1 MRQVGEPAS
10 RRHLGAAALAG
21 AACGGLWLLFVST
34 VLDIVGPGAIS
45 IPIALGLWAAPALA
59 VATGLSAPGTPRRSW
74 GRAALVVGLHAFAMP
89 VAAAVSLAASG
100 LWPPADAADLGFSMD
115 LLGVRLVGSPAT
127 VRLGVGGFVVGLLL
141 VAIGD
146 RALQR
151 RAPQRIRGGADRL
164 VR

>member
-10 RRHLGAAALAG
+10 RRHLVAAALAG
-21 AACGGLWLLFVST
+21 AVCGGLWVLLVST
-34 VLDIVGPGAIS
+34 VLEIVGPGTIS
-45 IPIALGLWAAPALA
+45 IPIALGVWAAPALA
-59 VATGLSAPGTPRRSW
+59 VATALSAPGPVRQSW
-74 GRAALVVGLHAFAMP
+74 GRAVLVVGLHALAMP
-89 VAAAVSLAASG
+89 VAAAGSLAASG
-100 LWPPADAADLGFSMD
+100 LWPPAETADLGFSLD

-151 RAPQRIRGGADRL
+151 RAAGRIGGDAGRP